1 MPVLIVDIQIKKI
14 LLYIYLLLLRFQLD
28 LRQRINCHHRRLQFI
43 LAADIKRRLTTLCNG
58 QVLTL
63 YTTFWLTAV
72 TYRIL
77 RRLLRQLC
85 HYAPRSTTI
94 IITIV
99 ITIVPLTIIATTAIV
114 IIIMTVG
121 RQVIF
126 IHITLTMHITI
137 INSII
142 LLRYII
148 IIITRILWQ
157 RPPYHPLSLYN
168 LSCCSLQAQVNQP
181 ALAIR
186 RKNNILFHKYK
197 IINN

>member
-1 MPVLIVDIQIKKI
+1 MLCF
-14 LLYIYLLLLRFQLD
+14 FQLD
-28 LRQRINCHHRRLQFI
+28 HRQRINSHHRRLQFI
-43 LAADIKRRLTTLCNG
+43 LAADIKRRPTTLCNG

-77 RRLLRQLC
+77 RRLLHQLY
-85 HYAPRSTTI
+85 HYALRSTTI
-94 IITIV
+94 ITLV
-99 ITIVPLTIIATTAIV
+99 ITIVPLIIIATTVIV
-114 IIIMTVG
+114 IIIMIVG

-126 IHITLTMHITI
+126 IRITLTMHIII

-142 LLRYII
+142 LLHCII

-157 RPPYHPLSLYN
+157 RPLYHPLSLYN
-168 LSCCSLQAQVNQP
+168 LSCCSLQVQVNQP

-186 RKNNILFHKYK
+186 RKNNIV
-197 IINN
+197 